1 MSIETHLGKAIVEGG
16 MALVEQD
23 AKTYG
28 SPVDVVMSKARVHEL
43 VDYLAARS
51 GADAVRRMTAH
62 KLGECLVGI
71 LHSADHQAVLS
82 RAMADIVS
90 VAPVVDLVNRA
101 KEEAERKAKADEFER
116 QIQNG
121 SDQGREPADGAAFG
135 KLGMAAE

>member
-1 MSIETHLGKAIVEGG
+1 MSIEAHLGKAIVDGG

-101 KEEAERKAKADEFER
+101 KEEAERKAKADEIER
-116 QIQNG
+116 QIQSG
-121 SDQGREPADGAAFG
+121 SDQGREPADGAASG
-135 KLGMAAE
+135 TLGMAAE